1 MNKTIL
7 IVGLVL
13 ALSAVAL
20 ARESTEIVGARYLGM
35 GGCFVTVANDRTLPF
50 ANPAGLDRAGDRMIT
65 VMGIAS
71 TVNSK
76 TFDVLGFGLDR
87 RKDFEN
93 LDDMSEEEQNDF
105 FDEIVSKINYKRMNV
120 TLSTMPFGWIQRP
133 FGGALF
139 TDSHA
144 VGMAF
149 EGASG
154 TPLVDV
160 VGTQDFGGIVCYG
173 GGLDGIPSVL
183 PNRISVGAGLKYIN
197 RSIYS
202 MRQTMTELADGKSAE
217 LMNGSTIGL
226 DLGLLY
232 DVSPSLRVGLA
243 VYDAFASEIEW
254 DGDASVSSRI
264 QPGDKQKIE
273 PSLRLGLE
281 YHLPLNVQHIAST
294 IVTFDLAEPFD
305 GDVTFFKKV
314 HLGAE
319 ASLFRSWLKARVGI
333 SQGYPSVGLGIWGL
347 SYAYYAAEDGRHAG
361 QVSDR
366 RHVIS
371 FGF

>member
-13 ALSAVAL
+13 ALSAAAL

-50 ANPAGLDRAGDRMIT
+50 ANPAGLDRAGERMIT

-93 LDDMSEEEQNDF
+93 LDDMSDEEQDDF
-105 FDEIVSKINYKRMNV
+105 FDEIVNEINYKRMNI

-144 VGMAF
+144 VAMAF

-154 TPLVDV
+154 TPLVDA
-160 VGTQDFGGIVCYG
+160 VGTQDFGGIVCYS
-173 GGLDGIPSVL
+173 GGLDGVPSIL
-183 PNRISVGAGLKYIN
+183 PNRISLGAGLKYIN

-202 MRQTMTELADGKSAE
+202 MRQTMTELADGDAAE
-217 LMNGSTIGL
+217 LMNGSTVGL

-232 DVSPSLRVGLA
+232 DVTPGLRVGLA
-243 VYDAFASEIEW
+243 VYDALASEIEW
-254 DGDASVSSRI
+254 DGDASVNSRI

-273 PSLRLGLE
+273 PSLRLGVT
-281 YHLPLNVQHIAST
+281 YNLPWDVQHVSSA
-294 IVTFDLAEPFD
+294 IVAFDLAEPFD

-319 ASLFRSWLKARVGI
+319 ASLFRSWFKARVGI
-333 SQGYPSVGLGIWGL
+333 SQGYPSVGLGIWGF

-371 FGF
+371 FGL

>member
-7 IVGLVL
+7 VFGLVL

-20 ARESTEIVGARYLGM
+20 ARESTEIVSARYLGM
-35 GGCFVTVANDRTLPF
+35 GGCFVTVANDRTLLF
-50 ANPAGLDRAGDRMIT
+50 ANPAAIDRVGERMIA

-93 LDDMSEEEQNDF
+93 LDDMSEEEQNNF
-105 FDEIVSKINYKRMNV
+105 FDDIVHKINYKRMNL
-120 TLSTMPFGWIQRP
+120 TLSTMPFGWIQKP
-133 FGGALF
+133 LGGALF
-139 TDSHA
+139 TDTHA

-160 VGTQDFGGIVCYG
+160 VGTQDFGGIVCCG

-183 PNRISVGAGLKYIN
+183 PHRISMGAGLKYIN
-197 RSIYS
+197 RSVYS
-202 MRQTMTELADGKSAE
+202 MRETMTELADGQSSE

-232 DVSPSLRVGLA
+232 DVNPGLRVGLA

-254 DGDASVSSRI
+254 DGDASVNSRI

-273 PSLRLGLE
+273 PSLRLGVT
-281 YHLPLNVQHIAST
+281 YNLPWRVQHVSSA
-294 IVTFDLAEPFD
+294 IVAFDLAEPFD
-305 GDVTFFKKV
+305 SDVTFFKKI
-314 HLGAE
+314 HMGAE
-319 ASLFRSWLKARVGI
+319 ASLFRSWFKARVGI
-333 SQGYPSVGLGIWGL
+333 SQGYPSIGLGIWGL
-347 SYAYYAAEDGRHAG
+347 NYAYYAAEDGRHAG
-361 QVSDR
+361 QISDR

-371 FGF
+371 FGL